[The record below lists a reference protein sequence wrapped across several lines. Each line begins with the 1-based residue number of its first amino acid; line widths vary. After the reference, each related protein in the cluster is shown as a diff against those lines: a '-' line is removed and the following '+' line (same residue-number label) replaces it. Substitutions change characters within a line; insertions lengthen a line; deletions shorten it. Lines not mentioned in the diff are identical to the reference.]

1 MSKETLLKDLE
12 DKLNVVNRGIFKAE
26 AYPDSALEEIR
37 SIHQL
42 VTIRQNLSPSEQT
55 ALIEELSRL
64 RK

>member
-42 VTIRQNLSPSEQT
+42 VTMRKNLTPSEQT